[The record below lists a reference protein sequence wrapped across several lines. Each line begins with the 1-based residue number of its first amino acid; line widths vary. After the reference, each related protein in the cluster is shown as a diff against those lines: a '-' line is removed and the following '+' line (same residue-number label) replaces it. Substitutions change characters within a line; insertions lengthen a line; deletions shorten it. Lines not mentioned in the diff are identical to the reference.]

1 MDLLFSSPVHYS
13 PSTPISHRTKSQS
26 FARSN
31 HKPLNSSPLA
41 HDQSSPFSS
50 PVADAQARRQSQYKS
65 RVSSG
70 PQRSRPIFAPNTG
83 SRTIGSPNTTGAD
96 SQKAMLRDR
105 FKQRCLKR
113 AERARAKAHA
123 SKRKSSPNSDV
134 FNVAMDDDMEESD
147 GDLMQ
152 DELYQRIMINQS
164 HKQRHAY
171 LRSYY
176 SEVGSSFDP
185 DMEDAAEWEHELH
198 GMFSLLIL
206 FTILDVISVEP
217 EPTQSS
223 FQPVNQDMQ
232 EMVEM
237 TPEELEQAELEA
249 YAEECE
255 RQAAFADFEDIPYEE
270 LFNDEDLLELMTDNK
285 DGRNQSGDVDMDTQ

>member
-26 FARSN
+26 FSRNN

-50 PVADAQARRQSQYKS
+50 PVADAQARRHSQHKS
-65 RVSSG
+65 RLPSG
-70 PQRSRPIFAPNTG
+70 PQRSRPIFAPSTG

-96 SQKAMLRDR
+96 PQKAMLRDR

-123 SKRKSSPNSDV
+123 SKRKSSTKSDV
-134 FNVAMDDDMEESD
+134 FNVDMDDDMEESD

-152 DELYQRIMINQS
+152 DELYQRIMINQA

-185 DMEDAAEWEHELH
+185 DIEDAAEWEHELH
-198 GMFSLLIL
+198 
-206 FTILDVISVEP
+206 EP
-217 EPTQSS
+217 ELTQSS
-223 FQPVNQDMQ
+223 FQPMNQGMQ

-270 LFNDEDLLELMTDNK
+270 LFNDEDLQELMTDNK
-285 DGRNQSGDVDMDTQ
+285 DGQNQNGDFDMDTQ

>member
-13 PSTPISHRTKSQS
+13 PSTPVSHRTKSQS
-26 FARSN
+26 FSRNN

-123 SKRKSSPNSDV
+123 SKRKSGPNSDV
-134 FNVAMDDDMEESD
+134 FNEAMDDDGEDSD

-185 DMEDAAEWEHELH
+185 DMEDATEWEHELH
-198 GMFSLLIL
+198 
-206 FTILDVISVEP
+206 EP
-217 EPTQSS
+217 EPTQAS
-223 FQPVNQDMQ
+223 FQPLNQGMQ
-232 EMVEM
+232 EIVEM

-270 LFNDEDLLELMTDNK
+270 LFNDEDFQELMTDNN

>member
-1 MDLLFSSPVHYS
+1 
-13 PSTPISHRTKSQS
+13 
-26 FARSN
+26 
-31 HKPLNSSPLA
+31 
-41 HDQSSPFSS
+41 
-50 PVADAQARRQSQYKS
+50 
-65 RVSSG
+65 
-70 PQRSRPIFAPNTG
+70 
-83 SRTIGSPNTTGAD
+83 
-96 SQKAMLRDR
+96 MLRDR

-198 GMFSLLIL
+198 
-206 FTILDVISVEP
+206 EP

>member
-198 GMFSLLIL
+198 
-206 FTILDVISVEP
+206 EP